1 MMFIP
6 MSLLQTFRNRVEA
19 FLART
24 GMAPSRLG
32 DAACN
37 DPNFVFDLR
46 AGRSP
51 HLRTIE
57 KVEAYM
63 AAKDAE
69 AASRQAAASE
79 VEPAV

>member
-1 MMFIP
+1 
-6 MSLLQTFRNRVEA
+6 MSLLQSFCDRVED

-24 GMAPSRLG
+24 GMAPSRFG
-32 DAACN
+32 AEACN
-37 DPNFVFDLR
+37 DRRFVFDLR

-51 HLRTIE
+51 YLRTIE